1 MPDLILSNSEGDT
14 IAEIPINQQGLVTV
28 GRSEGNDLV
37 IPSDLASRRH
47 AIVFEHEQRWF
58 TADLGSK
65 SGLCNAAGG
74 TRYHEFTTTEDWVRL
89 GPAYLWLH
97 GAPAAQPPGRPKLN
111 VDADPGRIHLPAEFD
126 KSLAEHPRIA
136 DAPMPFFLV
145 FQEEH
150 AAPSRMV
157 DLTHVQRLT
166 LGRGRTCD
174 IVLEDQGVS
183 RLHSIIYREGRHFFI
198 ADTGSSRGLRADGSR
213 WLRKRLNPGTL
224 LQFGNITAR
233 VMSPESPVS
242 EGLGKEAKNETILD
256 PMDDGSVFAPLES
269 METAFPTAPHRR

>member
-1 MPDLILSNSEGDT
+1 MPDLILSNSNGDT
-14 IAEIPINQQGLVTV
+14 LAEIRIGQQGLVTV

-65 SGLCNAAGG
+65 SGLCNVAGG
-74 TRYHEFTTTEDWVRL
+74 TRFHEFTTAEDWVRL

-97 GAPAAQPPGRPKLN
+97 GAPAAEPPDRPKLN
-111 VDADPGRIHLPAEFD
+111 VDATPGPIHLPAEFN
-126 KSLAEHPRIA
+126 KSLAQQPEIA
-136 DAPMPFFLV
+136 NEPMPLFLV
-145 FQEEH
+145 FQVEG
-150 AAPSRMV
+150 APPTRML

-174 IVLEDQGVS
+174 IVLDDQGVS
-183 RLHSIIYREGRHFFI
+183 RLHCIIYREGRHFCI
-198 ADTGSSRGLRADGSR
+198 ADAGSSHGLRADGSR

-224 LQFGNITAR
+224 LQFGDITAR

-242 EGLGKEAKNETILD
+242 ERLDKVAKNETNQDL
-256 PMDDGSVFAPLES
+256 MDDGSVFAPLES
-269 METAFPTAPHRR
+269 MDAVSPTAPHRR